1 MAPATI
7 PSLPE
12 PPPGATAA
20 TEQLLARLEAIS
32 RERPDRVLR
41 LQGTLRPLPAE
52 GGRKPGEDPDA
63 TASPVEPD
71 EPFELVIYRGFSS
84 STTHPTAFDPDQ
96 PALPEIARLI
106 SAEILQA
113 PLRPAEAEALLAG
126 PGPAEFFLDPGAW
139 P

>member
-1 MAPATI
+1 MASVTSPFA
-7 PSLPE
+7 PE
-12 PPPGATAA
+12 PAPGATAA

-41 LQGTLRPLPAE
+41 LHGTLRPLPAE
-52 GGRKPGEDPDA
+52 GGREPGEDPEA
-63 TASPVEPD
+63 AASPVEPV

-96 PALPEIARLI
+96 PALPETARLL

-113 PLRPAEAEALLAG
+113 PLRPGEAEGLLAG
-126 PGPAEFFLDPGAW
+126 PGPVDLFLEPGAW

>member
-1 MAPATI
+1 MDPVTN
-7 PSLPE
+7 PSASNPQPE
-12 PPPGATAA
+12 AGIGP
-20 TEQLLARLEAIS
+20 ELLLARLEAIS

-41 LQGTLRPLPAE
+41 LHGTLRPLPAI
-52 GGRKPGEDPDA
+52 GGREPGEDPEA
-63 TASPVEPD
+63 AASPVEPV

-96 PALPEIARLI
+96 PALPETARLL

-113 PLRPAEAEALLAG
+113 PLRPGEAEGLLAG
-126 PGPAEFFLDPGAW
+126 PGPVDLFLEPGAW